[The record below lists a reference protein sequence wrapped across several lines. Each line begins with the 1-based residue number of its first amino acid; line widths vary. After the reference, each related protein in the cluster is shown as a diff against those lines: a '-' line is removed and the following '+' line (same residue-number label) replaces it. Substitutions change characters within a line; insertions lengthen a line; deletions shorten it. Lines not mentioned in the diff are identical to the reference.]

1 MFKIKPQHGSYKDFS
16 VRRLIFL
23 SIYEN
28 SSPSVIVLVILYS
41 DGEVVIRL
49 SNNLLFLRSG
59 WLAVLGYV
67 WRSCCELVHMS
78 GWQVYQI

>member
-16 VRRLIFL
+16 VRRLVFL

-28 SSPSVIVLVILYS
+28 PSPSVIVLVIHYS

-59 WLAVLGYV
+59 WLVVLGLCLAV
-67 WRSCCELVHMS
+67 VL
-78 GWQVYQI
+78 